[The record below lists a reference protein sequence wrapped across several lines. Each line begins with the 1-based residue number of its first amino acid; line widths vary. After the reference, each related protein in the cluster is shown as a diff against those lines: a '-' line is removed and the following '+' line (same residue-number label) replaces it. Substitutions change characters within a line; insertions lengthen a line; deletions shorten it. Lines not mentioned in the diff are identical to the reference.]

1 MPTDIWDKY
10 RNETDQTITVIGV
23 LILSAKLCV
32 ADGHFSIREEEE
44 ILKIVPHEPR
54 QKTILL
60 KILDEAGKDSNPIE
74 HHALQLK
81 RFLGFRHPDFLEFV
95 VAVLYRLAKVDH
107 IVSKEE
113 ERDIRKVAEIFEIKK
128 TFSDKFFKFLDNI
141 LTKIN
146 NYTKTIVERIN
157 AKSK

>member
-1 MPTDIWDKY
+1 MSEDMWDKY
-10 RNETDQTITVIGV
+10 RQKSDQTITVIGV

-54 QKTILL
+54 QRKHLL
-60 KILDEAGKDSNPIE
+60 KILNEAGNDPNTIE

-107 IVSKEE
+107 IISKEE
-113 ERDIRKVAEIFEIKK
+113 EKDIRKVAEIFEIKK
-128 TFSDKFFKFLDNI
+128 TPQDKIFKFFDNI
-141 LTKIN
+141 FTKIN
-146 NYTKTIVERIN
+146 NYTKTIVERMN

>member
-1 MPTDIWDKY
+1 MSGDLWDKY

-54 QKTILL
+54 QKPILL
-60 KILDEAGKDSNPIE
+60 KILDEAGKDSNTIE

-113 ERDIRKVAEIFEIKK
+113 ERDIRKVAEIFDIKK